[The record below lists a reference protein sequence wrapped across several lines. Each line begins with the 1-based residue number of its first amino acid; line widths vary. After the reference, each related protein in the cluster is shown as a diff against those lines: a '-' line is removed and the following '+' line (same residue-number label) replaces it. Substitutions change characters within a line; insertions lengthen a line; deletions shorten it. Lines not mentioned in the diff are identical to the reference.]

1 MAEEAGFI
9 LGEISHILSE
19 MLLLVKD
26 DLNDLRITVSAV
38 IVMLPDAEERSATSN
53 FTAWL
58 EKLKDALY
66 DTDDLPDELSFDVL
80 RRLLFPWSRENNYVY
95 LSKMSSQIQVIK
107 NRLTSPERVFDM
119 LNFFD
124 HLLVKI
130 PLMAAKS
137 TTLVAGCPAR
147 MKTTEK
153 IHETYPNK
161 KMGYGVAELE
171 HQSMSNGSKKR
182 NLNFVS
188 DDLLRQERKGIREPR
203 ELRDR
208 LESLTKNEEEFI
220 KSSVPEVVEIYDDPT
235 KRGIN
240 NAKVTATDDLTREGV
255 QSKFRDLENQLYDN
269 GNDKVECKDFPALE
283 QALKN
288 TVWGE
293 IPEYLE
299 SIAIQ
304 IEKDR
309 GKTTDVFHIAIQV
322 LVCAAIKEMKDFSV
336 GDLDWDTL
344 KKWGATLNYAEK
356 FGFQVRFAD
365 NLLKKNLLAYFAV
378 QNLPKSTA
386 KK

>member
-1 MAEEAGFI
+1 MAEEAGFT
-9 LGEISHILSE
+9 LGDKLSSLISD
-19 MLLLVKD
+19 MLLLVKY
-26 DLNDLRITVSAV
+26 DLHRITVSAI
-38 IVMLPDAEERSATSN
+38 IVMLPDAEDRSATSN

-66 DTDDLPDELSFDVL
+66 DADNLPDELSFGDL
-80 RRLLFPWSRENNYVY
+80 RRLLFPWSRANNYVY
-95 LSKMSSQIQVIK
+95 HPKMSSQIQVIK

-124 HLLVKI
+124 HLL
-130 PLMAAKS
+130 AAKS
-137 TTLVAGCPAR
+137 TTLAAGCPTR

-153 IHETYPNK
+153 LNFSDPNK
-161 KMGYGVAELE
+161 KMGCGVTEFE
-171 HQSMSNGSKKR
+171 HQSMSKKR

-188 DDLLRQERKGIREPR
+188 DDLLRQERKGIRKPR
-203 ELRDR
+203 ELRYR

-220 KSSVPEVVEIYDDPT
+220 ESSVPETVETYDDPT

-240 NAKVTATDDLTREGV
+240 NVKVTATDDLTREGV
-255 QSKFRDLENQLYDN
+255 QSKFRDLENQLYDE
-269 GNDKVECKDFPALE
+269 GNDKVECKDFPGLE

-288 TVWGE
+288 TAWGE

-309 GKTTDVFHIAIQV
+309 GKTTDVFHIAIQI

-365 NLLKKNLLAYFAV
+365 NLLKKNLLAYFAA

-386 KK
+386 EK

>member
-1 MAEEAGFI
+1 MAEEGGRFHLGDKLGSFI
-9 LGEISHILSE
+9 LSK
-19 MLLLVKD
+19 MLLIFKD
-26 DLNDLRITVSAV
+26 DLDDLRITVSAI

-66 DTDDLPDELSFDVL
+66 DADDLLDELSFDVL
-80 RRLLFPWSRENNYVY
+80 RRLLFPWSRPNNYVY
-95 LSKMSSQIQVIK
+95 LPKMSSQIQVIK

-130 PLMAAKS
+130 PLMDAKS
-137 TTLVAGCPAR
+137 TTLVAD
-147 MKTTEK
+147 
-153 IHETYPNK
+153 PNK

-188 DDLLRQERKGIREPR
+188 DDLLRQERNGIRKPR
-203 ELRDR
+203 ELRYR

-220 KSSVPEVVEIYDDPT
+220 KSSVPERVEIYDDPT

-240 NAKVTATDDLTREGV
+240 NVKVTATDDLTREGI
-255 QSKFRDLENQLYDN
+255 QSKFRDLENQLYEE
-269 GNDKVECKDFPALE
+269 GNDKVECKDFPGLE

-288 TVWGE
+288 TAWGE

-365 NLLKKNLLAYFAV
+365 NLLKKNLLAYFTV

>member
-1 MAEEAGFI
+1 MAEEAGFH
-9 LGEISHILSE
+9 LGDKLGSFILSK
-19 MLLLVKD
+19 MLLIFKD
-26 DLNDLRITVSAV
+26 DLDDLRITVSAI

-53 FTAWL
+53 FTARL

-66 DTDDLPDELSFDVL
+66 DADDLLDELSFDVL
-80 RRLLFPWSRENNYVY
+80 RRLLFPWSRPNNYVY
-95 LSKMSSQIQVIK
+95 LPKMSSQIQVIK

-130 PLMAAKS
+130 PLMDAKS
-137 TTLVAGCPAR
+137 TTLVAD
-147 MKTTEK
+147 
-153 IHETYPNK
+153 PNK

-188 DDLLRQERKGIREPR
+188 DDLLRQERKGIRKPREPR
-203 ELRDR
+203 YR

-220 KSSVPEVVEIYDDPT
+220 KSSVPEIVEIYDDPT

-240 NAKVTATDDLTREGV
+240 NVKVTATDDLTREGI
-255 QSKFRDLENQLYDN
+255 QSKFRDLENQLYEK
-269 GNDKVECKDFPALE
+269 GNDKVECKDFPGLE

-288 TVWGE
+288 TAWGE

-365 NLLKKNLLAYFAV
+365 NLLKKNLLAYFTV

>member
-9 LGEISHILSE
+9 LGEISHILFE

-26 DLNDLRITVSAV
+26 DLDDLGITVSAV

-53 FTAWL
+53 FTAWF
-58 EKLKDALY
+58 EKLKDAVY
-66 DTDDLPDELSFDVL
+66 DSDDLHDEA
-80 RRLLFPWSRENNYVY
+80 NNYVY
-95 LSKMSSQIQVIK
+95 LSKISSPIQVIK

-124 HLLVKI
+124 HLVKI

-137 TTLVAGCPAR
+137 TTLVAGCPTR

-153 IHETYPNK
+153 
-161 KMGYGVAELE
+161 
-171 HQSMSNGSKKR
+171 NGSKKR

-188 DDLLRQERKGIREPR
+188 DDLLRQERKGIRKPR
-203 ELRDR
+203 DLRYR

-240 NAKVTATDDLTREGV
+240 NVKVTATDDLTSEGV
-255 QSKFRDLENQLYDN
+255 QSKFRDLENQLYDD
-269 GNDKVECKDFPALE
+269 GNDKVECKDFPGLE

-288 TVWGE
+288 TAWGE

-309 GKTTDVFHIAIQV
+309 GKTTDVFHIAIQI

-365 NLLKKNLLAYFAV
+365 NLLKKNLLAYFAA

>member
-137 TTLVAGCPAR
+137 TTLVAGCPTR

-269 GNDKVECKDFPALE
+269 GNDKVECKDFPGLE

>member
-1 MAEEAGFI
+1 
-9 LGEISHILSE
+9 
-19 MLLLVKD
+19 
-26 DLNDLRITVSAV
+26 
-38 IVMLPDAEERSATSN
+38 
-53 FTAWL
+53 
-58 EKLKDALY
+58 
-66 DTDDLPDELSFDVL
+66 
-80 RRLLFPWSRENNYVY
+80 
-95 LSKMSSQIQVIK
+95 MSSQIQVIK

-130 PLMAAKS
+130 ALMAAKS
-137 TTLVAGCPAR
+137 TTLVAGSPTR

-240 NAKVTATDDLTREGV
+240 NVSLLIQLTNSYSIYFNKSASLKEPT
-255 QSKFRDLENQLYDN
+255 SIHIHLFIWKKFLSE
-269 GNDKVECKDFPALE
+269 P
-283 QALKN
+283 
-288 TVWGE
+288 
-293 IPEYLE
+293 
-299 SIAIQ
+299 
-304 IEKDR
+304 
-309 GKTTDVFHIAIQV
+309 
-322 LVCAAIKEMKDFSV
+322 
-336 GDLDWDTL
+336 
-344 KKWGATLNYAEK
+344 
-356 FGFQVRFAD
+356 
-365 NLLKKNLLAYFAV
+365 
-378 QNLPKSTA
+378 QNLVFISKWSLSSGNIS
-386 KK
+386 

>member
-1 MAEEAGFI
+1 
-9 LGEISHILSE
+9 

-66 DTDDLPDELSFDVL
+66 DTDDLPDVLSFDVL

-137 TTLVAGCPAR
+137 TTLVAGCPTR

-153 IHETYPNK
+153 
-161 KMGYGVAELE
+161 
-171 HQSMSNGSKKR
+171 
-182 NLNFVS
+182 
-188 DDLLRQERKGIREPR
+188 
-203 ELRDR
+203 
-208 LESLTKNEEEFI
+208 
-220 KSSVPEVVEIYDDPT
+220 
-235 KRGIN
+235 
-240 NAKVTATDDLTREGV
+240 AKVTATDDLTREGV

-269 GNDKVECKDFPALE
+269 GNDKVECKDFPGLE

-288 TVWGE
+288 TAWGE

-344 KKWGATLNYAEK
+344 KKWGTTLNYVEK

>member
-1 MAEEAGFI
+1 MAEEAGFT
-9 LGEISHILSE
+9 LGDKLSSLILSE

-26 DLNDLRITVSAV
+26 DLDDLRITVSAI
-38 IVMLPDAEERSATSN
+38 IVMLPDAEERSTTSN

-66 DTDDLPDELSFDVL
+66 DADDLLNELSFDVL
-80 RRLLFPWSRENNYVY
+80 RRLLFPWSRANNYVY
-95 LSKMSSQIQVIK
+95 LPKMSSQIQVIK
-107 NRLTSPERVFDM
+107 NRLTFPERVFDM

-137 TTLVAGCPAR
+137 TTLVAGCPTR

-153 IHETYPNK
+153 
-161 KMGYGVAELE
+161 V
-171 HQSMSNGSKKR
+171 
-182 NLNFVS
+182 
-188 DDLLRQERKGIREPR
+188 
-203 ELRDR
+203 
-208 LESLTKNEEEFI
+208 
-220 KSSVPEVVEIYDDPT
+220 
-235 KRGIN
+235 
-240 NAKVTATDDLTREGV
+240 KVTETDDLTREGV
-255 QSKFRDLENQLYDN
+255 QSKFRDLENQLYDK
-269 GNDKVECKDFPALE
+269 GTDKVECKDFPGLE

-288 TVWGE
+288 TAWGK

-304 IEKDR
+304 IKKDR

-336 GDLDWDTL
+336 EDLNWDTL

-356 FGFQVRFAD
+356 FGFQVGFAD
-365 NLLKKNLLAYFAV
+365 NLLNKNLLAYFAV

>member
-1 MAEEAGFI
+1 
-9 LGEISHILSE
+9 
-19 MLLLVKD
+19 
-26 DLNDLRITVSAV
+26 
-38 IVMLPDAEERSATSN
+38 
-53 FTAWL
+53 
-58 EKLKDALY
+58 
-66 DTDDLPDELSFDVL
+66 
-80 RRLLFPWSRENNYVY
+80 
-95 LSKMSSQIQVIK
+95 
-107 NRLTSPERVFDM
+107 
-119 LNFFD
+119 
-124 HLLVKI
+124 
-130 PLMAAKS
+130 
-137 TTLVAGCPAR
+137 
-147 MKTTEK
+147 
-153 IHETYPNK
+153 
-161 KMGYGVAELE
+161 MGYGVTEFE
-171 HQSMSNGSKKR
+171 HQSMSKKR

-188 DDLLRQERKGIREPR
+188 DDLLRQERKGIRKPR
-203 ELRDR
+203 ELRYR

-220 KSSVPEVVEIYDDPT
+220 ESSVPETVETYDDPT

-240 NAKVTATDDLTREGV
+240 NVKVTATDDLTREGV
-255 QSKFRDLENQLYDN
+255 QSKFRDLENQLYDE
-269 GNDKVECKDFPALE
+269 GNDKVECKDFPGLE

-288 TVWGE
+288 TAWGE

-309 GKTTDVFHIAIQV
+309 GKTTDVFHIAIQI

>member
-1 MAEEAGFI
+1 MVGEAGFT
-9 LGEISHILSE
+9 LGDKMSSLILSE

-26 DLNDLRITVSAV
+26 DLDDLRITVSAI
-38 IVMLPDAEERSATSN
+38 IVMLPDAEVRPATSN

-66 DTDDLPDELSFDVL
+66 DADDLLDELAFDVL
-80 RRLLFPWSRENNYVY
+80 RRLLFPWSRANNNVY
-95 LSKMSSQIQVIK
+95 LPKMSSEIQVIK

-119 LNFFD
+119 LNFFY

-130 PLMAAKS
+130 PLM
-137 TTLVAGCPAR
+137 VAGCPTR

-153 IHETYPNK
+153 LNFSDPNK
-161 KMGYGVAELE
+161 KNGVAELE

-188 DDLLRQERKGIREPR
+188 GDLLRQERKGIRKPR
-203 ELRDR
+203 ELRYR
-208 LESLTKNEEEFI
+208 LESLTKNEKEFI
-220 KSSVPEVVEIYDDPT
+220 KSSVPEIVETYDDPT
-235 KRGIN
+235 KRGIDN
-240 NAKVTATDDLTREGV
+240 VKVTAANDPTREEV
-255 QSKFRDLENQLYDN
+255 QFEFRDLENQLYDK
-269 GNDKVECKDFPALE
+269 GNDKVECKDFPGLE

-288 TVWGE
+288 TAWGE

-309 GKTTDVFHIAIQV
+309 GKTTDVFHVAIQI

-365 NLLKKNLLAYFAV
+365 NLLKKNLLAYFAA

-386 KK
+386 EK

>member
-1 MAEEAGFI
+1 MAEETGFTSGDK
-9 LGEISHILSE
+9 LKSLILSE
-19 MLLLVKD
+19 MWLLVQD
-26 DLNDLRITVSAV
+26 DFDVTVSAT
-38 IVMLPDAEERSATSN
+38 IVMLPDAEERSAISN
-53 FTAWL
+53 LTAWL
-58 EKLKDALY
+58 EKLNDALH
-66 DTDDLPDELSFDVL
+66 DADDFLDELSFDVL
-80 RRLLFPWSRENNYVY
+80 RRLLFPWSRANNYGY

-137 TTLVAGCPAR
+137 TTLVAGCPTR

-153 IHETYPNK
+153 
-161 KMGYGVAELE
+161 
-171 HQSMSNGSKKR
+171 NGSKKR
-182 NLNFVS
+182 NLSFVS
-188 DDLLRQERKGIREPR
+188 DDLLRQERKGIRKPG
-203 ELRDR
+203 ELRHR

-220 KSSVPEVVEIYDDPT
+220 KSSVPEIVEIYDDLT
-235 KRGIN
+235 KSGIN
-240 NAKVTATDDLTREGV
+240 NVKVTATNDLTREGV
-255 QSKFRDLENQLYDN
+255 QSKFRDLENQLYDKS
-269 GNDKVECKDFPALE
+269 NDKVECKDFPGLE

-288 TVWGE
+288 TAWGE

-309 GKTTDVFHIAIQV
+309 GKTTDVFHIAIQI

>member
-9 LGEISHILSE
+9 LGEISHILFE

-26 DLNDLRITVSAV
+26 DLDDLGITVSAV

-53 FTAWL
+53 FTAWF
-58 EKLKDALY
+58 EKLKDAVY
-66 DTDDLPDELSFDVL
+66 DSDDLHDELSFDDL
-80 RRLLFPWSRENNYVY
+80 RRLLFPWSRANNYVY
-95 LSKMSSQIQVIK
+95 LSKISSPIQVIK

-124 HLLVKI
+124 HLVKI

-137 TTLVAGCPAR
+137 TTLVAGCPTR

-153 IHETYPNK
+153 
-161 KMGYGVAELE
+161 
-171 HQSMSNGSKKR
+171 NGSKKR

-188 DDLLRQERKGIREPR
+188 DDLLRQERKGIRKPR
-203 ELRDR
+203 DLRYR

-240 NAKVTATDDLTREGV
+240 NKIVWSMENDLQVKVKVTATDDLTSEGV
-255 QSKFRDLENQLYDN
+255 QSKFRDLENQLYDD
-269 GNDKVECKDFPALE
+269 GNDKVECKDFPGLE

-288 TVWGE
+288 TAWGE

-309 GKTTDVFHIAIQV
+309 GKTTDVFHIAIQI

-365 NLLKKNLLAYFAV
+365 NLLKKNLLAYFAA